1 MTVRIS
7 ELNELS
13 VDLSQSD
20 VLPIVD
26 ISAGET
32 KQIQTSSLLQI
43 GISGAP
49 SSFIDLSKL
58 DQNSVTKLG
67 AIALESTG
75 VASGVYGAADTV
87 GQFTVNDQGLVTT
100 ATGVT
105 IVISADNVTG
115 LAPVATSGDY
125 QSLTGLPTLG
135 TLSPQDADNVTIS
148 GGTISGVTFISGNVT
163 ISGGTIG
170 GITDLAIDDGGTG
183 ASTASG
189 ARTNLGLAIGI
200 DVQGHSSVLDGTITA
215 FDTANS
221 LAYASASGVV
231 DSAPITAFGRTLLA
245 QSGATEVRT
254 ELGLGSIALQN
265 ADNVTISGGT
275 ISGITLVTGDAT
287 ISGGTI
293 TGIVDLAVADGG
305 TGASTAEDARSNLG
319 LAIGSNVQAYSNVL
333 SDIAAQFDEP
343 DEIVYASASGVV
355 AGTPFTAFA
364 RSIVSGSTASG
375 VRDTLE
381 LGSIALQDA
390 DSVVIVGG
398 TISGATFISGD
409 VTISGGTISGITDLA
424 IDDGGTGASTASGAR
439 TNLGL
444 AIGSDVQA
452 YSAVLSGV
460 ANSFTASDEIA
471 YASASGVVSSTPFT
485 SFARSII
492 SGSTDSDVRDILGLG
507 SIALQNASSVA
518 INGGTISDVSF
529 SSSGVTITGGTIS
542 GIADLAI
549 DDGGTGASDATSAR
563 TNLGLA
569 IGSDVQAY
577 NVAIDGTIAAF
588 STADSLAY
596 SSASGVV
603 EGTAITSFGRTF
615 VAQSGATEARAEL
628 GLDSMALQSASSVAI
643 SGGTIENVTFASSNV
658 TISGGTIGGITD
670 LAIDDGGTGASDA
683 SSARTNL
690 GVAIGTDVQA
700 YSSVLDGAITAFD
713 TADAIAYSSASGVV
727 ASSSITSFG
736 RTLIAQS
743 GATEARTELGLGSI
757 ALQNAGSV
765 AISGGTISGITD
777 LAIADGGTGA
787 SSAADART
795 NLGLAI
801 GSDIQAYDA
810 GLASIAGLTTAADEL
825 IYLTGA
831 DTYAVSPLPSYSRDF
846 LASGNS
852 AADARNVLG
861 LGDLSTKTLVGP
873 GDVDAAAISGANI
886 VSASLT
892 FANYG
897 DGSVLEATIGDGAVT
912 TSKIADSGVTAIK
925 LADDS
930 STIVDSGPPASNGTF
945 VGQHYFD
952 ELSKYDYIWDGVDW
966 QRQAA
971 LEEID
976 FTGSAPIAFTVT
988 YPDLYSASIATELT
1002 EQNAATV
1009 LAGPTTGSAA
1019 VPTFRT
1025 LQATDLPIA
1034 TSGTVGAVSPG
1045 AGLGV
1050 DGLGSMS
1057 HVNTAIAGTYAGAVT
1072 IDAQGHIVTAQ
1083 AALSADDIPD
1093 LDASKIVAGT
1103 FTSDFL
1109 APNSVTASQLADYGI
1124 AVVSESAPSPEFAG
1138 QWWINPNDRAAYIWV
1153 GEVEPVANGYW
1164 LNLGYGSPT
1173 QINLRFG
1180 GTYNASGNTVQSINS
1195 YGIEAGLTVGQAL
1208 SAPSTSNNGVYLI
1221 VTASG
1226 TGTAPAPSVPL
1237 SVGNW
1242 VLSEGV
1248 GSVWTRVDLGS
1259 AVAGVADQDVL
1270 VDGTALIPTAS
1281 GVASQEDLN
1290 LLLWARAQIATT
1302 GSTGIVRASSEI
1314 VVASGTGIMSIG
1326 TVDDEF
1332 Y

>member
-100 ATGVT
+100 ATGIT

-135 TLSPQDADNVTIS
+135 TLSPQD
-148 GGTISGVTFISGNVT
+148 
-163 ISGGTIG
+163 
-170 GITDLAIDDGGTG
+170 
-183 ASTASG
+183 
-189 ARTNLGLAIGI
+189 
-200 DVQGHSSVLDGTITA
+200 
-215 FDTANS
+215 
-221 LAYASASGVV
+221 
-231 DSAPITAFGRTLLA
+231 
-245 QSGATEVRT
+245 
-254 ELGLGSIALQN
+254 

-390 DSVVIVGG
+390 NSVDITGG

-452 YSAVLSGV
+452 Y
-460 ANSFTASDEIA
+460 
-471 YASASGVVSSTPFT
+471 
-485 SFARSII
+485 
-492 SGSTDSDVRDILGLG
+492 
-507 SIALQNASSVA
+507 
-518 INGGTISDVSF
+518 
-529 SSSGVTITGGTIS
+529 
-542 GIADLAI
+542 
-549 DDGGTGASDATSAR
+549 
-563 TNLGLA
+563 
-569 IGSDVQAY
+569 

-603 EGTAITSFGRTF
+603 EGAAITSFGRTF
-615 VAQSGATEARAEL
+615 V
-628 GLDSMALQSASSVAI
+628 
-643 SGGTIENVTFASSNV
+643 
-658 TISGGTIGGITD
+658 
-670 LAIDDGGTGASDA
+670 
-683 SSARTNL
+683 
-690 GVAIGTDVQA
+690 
-700 YSSVLDGAITAFD
+700 
-713 TADAIAYSSASGVV
+713 
-727 ASSSITSFG
+727 
-736 RTLIAQS
+736 AQS

-757 ALQNAGSV
+757 ALQDAGSV
-765 AISGGTISGITD
+765 AISGGTISDITD

-810 GLASIAGLTTAADEL
+810 GLASIAGLTTAADKL
-825 IYLTGA
+825 IYLTGI

-861 LGDLSTKTLVGP
+861 LGDLSTKNLVGP

-1019 VPTFRT
+1019 VPTFRNT
-1025 LQATDLPIA
+1025 
-1034 TSGTVGAVSPG
+1034 TS
-1045 AGLGV
+1045 
-1050 DGLGSMS
+1050 
-1057 HVNTAIAGTYAGAVT
+1057 H
-1072 IDAQGHIVTAQ
+1072 
-1083 AALSADDIPD
+1083 
-1093 LDASKIVAGT
+1093 
-1103 FTSDFL
+1103 
-1109 APNSVTASQLADYGI
+1109 
-1124 AVVSESAPSPEFAG
+1124 
-1138 QWWINPNDRAAYIWV
+1138 
-1153 GEVEPVANGYW
+1153 
-1164 LNLGYGSPT
+1164 
-1173 QINLRFG
+1173 
-1180 GTYNASGNTVQSINS
+1180 
-1195 YGIEAGLTVGQAL
+1195 
-1208 SAPSTSNNGVYLI
+1208 
-1221 VTASG
+1221 
-1226 TGTAPAPSVPL
+1226 
-1237 SVGNW
+1237 
-1242 VLSEGV
+1242 
-1248 GSVWTRVDLGS
+1248 
-1259 AVAGVADQDVL
+1259 
-1270 VDGTALIPTAS
+1270 
-1281 GVASQEDLN
+1281 
-1290 LLLWARAQIATT
+1290 
-1302 GSTGIVRASSEI
+1302 
-1314 VVASGTGIMSIG
+1314 
-1326 TVDDEF
+1326 
-1332 Y
+1332 

>member
-26 ISAGET
+26 VSAGET
-32 KQIQTSSLLQI
+32 KQIQTSSLLRI

-58 DQNSVTKLG
+58 DQNSVTKLS
-67 AIALESTG
+67 AVALDNTG

-100 ATGVT
+100 ATGIT

-135 TLSPQDADNVTIS
+135 TLSPQDAGNVTIS

-189 ARTNLGLAIGI
+189 ARANLGLAIGI

-424 IDDGGTGASTASGAR
+424 IDDGGTGAS
-439 TNLGL
+439 
-444 AIGSDVQA
+444 
-452 YSAVLSGV
+452 
-460 ANSFTASDEIA
+460 
-471 YASASGVVSSTPFT
+471 
-485 SFARSII
+485 
-492 SGSTDSDVRDILGLG
+492 
-507 SIALQNASSVA
+507 
-518 INGGTISDVSF
+518 
-529 SSSGVTITGGTIS
+529 
-542 GIADLAI
+542 
-549 DDGGTGASDATSAR
+549 DAASAR

-643 SGGTIENVTFASSNV
+643 SGGTIENVTFVSSSV

-690 GVAIGTDVQA
+690 GLAIGTDVQA

-765 AISGGTISGITD
+765 AISGGTISDITD

-825 IYLTGA
+825 IYLTGI

-861 LGDLSTKTLVGP
+861 LGDLSTKNLVGP

-1083 AALSADDIPD
+1083 AALSVDDIPD

-1226 TGTAPAPSVPL
+1226 TGTAPAPSEPL

-1248 GSVWTRVDLGS
+1248 GAVWTRVDLGS

-1326 TVDDEF
+1326 TVDDGS

>member
-100 ATGVT
+100 ATGIT

-265 ADNVTISGGT
+265 ADNVTISNGT

-287 ISGGTI
+287 IGGGTI

-390 DSVVIVGG
+390 NSVVIVGG

-452 YSAVLSGV
+452 Y
-460 ANSFTASDEIA
+460 
-471 YASASGVVSSTPFT
+471 
-485 SFARSII
+485 
-492 SGSTDSDVRDILGLG
+492 
-507 SIALQNASSVA
+507 
-518 INGGTISDVSF
+518 
-529 SSSGVTITGGTIS
+529 
-542 GIADLAI
+542 
-549 DDGGTGASDATSAR
+549 
-563 TNLGLA
+563 
-569 IGSDVQAY
+569 

-603 EGTAITSFGRTF
+603 EGTAITGFGRTF

-643 SGGTIENVTFASSNV
+643 SGGTIENVTFVSSSV

-690 GVAIGTDVQA
+690 GLAIGTDVQA

-757 ALQNAGSV
+757 ALQDAGSV

-897 DGSVLEATIGDGAVT
+897 DGSVLETTIGDGAVT

-971 LEEID
+971 LEDID

-1057 HVNTAIAGTYAGAVT
+1057 HVNAAIAGTYAGAVT

-1124 AVVSESAPSPEFAG
+1124 AVVSESAPRPEFAG

-1248 GSVWTRVDLGS
+1248 GAVWTRVDLGS

-1270 VDGTALIPTAS
+1270 VDGAALIPAAS

-1326 TVDDEF
+1326 TVDDGS

>member
-13 VDLSQSD
+13 ADLSQSD

-26 ISAGET
+26 VSAGET
-32 KQIQTSSLLQI
+32 KQIQTSSLLRI

-67 AIALESTG
+67 AVALDNTG

-100 ATGVT
+100 ATGIT

-148 GGTISGVTFISGNVT
+148 GGTISGVTLVTGDAT
-163 ISGGTIG
+163 ISGGTIL

-183 ASTASG
+183 AS
-189 ARTNLGLAIGI
+189 
-200 DVQGHSSVLDGTITA
+200 
-215 FDTANS
+215 
-221 LAYASASGVV
+221 
-231 DSAPITAFGRTLLA
+231 
-245 QSGATEVRT
+245 
-254 ELGLGSIALQN
+254 
-265 ADNVTISGGT
+265 
-275 ISGITLVTGDAT
+275 DA
-287 ISGGTI
+287 
-293 TGIVDLAVADGG
+293 A
-305 TGASTAEDARSNLG
+305 
-319 LAIGSNVQAYSNVL
+319 
-333 SDIAAQFDEP
+333 
-343 DEIVYASASGVV
+343 
-355 AGTPFTAFA
+355 
-364 RSIVSGSTASG
+364 
-375 VRDTLE
+375 
-381 LGSIALQDA
+381 
-390 DSVVIVGG
+390 
-398 TISGATFISGD
+398 
-409 VTISGGTISGITDLA
+409 
-424 IDDGGTGASTASGAR
+424 
-439 TNLGL
+439 
-444 AIGSDVQA
+444 
-452 YSAVLSGV
+452 
-460 ANSFTASDEIA
+460 
-471 YASASGVVSSTPFT
+471 
-485 SFARSII
+485 
-492 SGSTDSDVRDILGLG
+492 
-507 SIALQNASSVA
+507 
-518 INGGTISDVSF
+518 
-529 SSSGVTITGGTIS
+529 
-542 GIADLAI
+542 
-549 DDGGTGASDATSAR
+549 SAR

-615 VAQSGATEARAEL
+615 VAQSGATEARTEL
-628 GLDSMALQSASSVAI
+628 GLNSMALQSASSVAI
-643 SGGTIENVTFASSNV
+643 SGGTIENVTFASSSV

-690 GVAIGTDVQA
+690 GVAIGSDVQA

-736 RTLIAQS
+736 RTFVAQS

-757 ALQNAGSV
+757 ALQDAGSV
-765 AISGGTISGITD
+765 AISGGTISDITD

-810 GLASIAGLTTAADEL
+810 GLASIAGLTTAEDEI
-825 IYLTGA
+825 IYLTGV
-831 DTYAVSPLPSYSRDF
+831 DTYAVSPFPAYVRGLI
-846 LASGNS
+846 ASGDS
-852 AADARNVLG
+852 AADARTILG
-861 LGDLSTKTLVGP
+861 LGSLSVKDTVTTADIDDESVT
-873 GDVDAAAISGANI
+873 GDKISPNSLIATNYGAGSVDEAALGEAS
-886 VSASLT
+886 VSAS
-892 FANYG
+892 
-897 DGSVLEATIGDGAVT
+897 
-912 TSKIADSGVTAIK
+912 KIASSGVTATK
-925 LADDS
+925 LADNS
-930 STIVDSGPPASNGTF
+930 STIVDLGAPNTNGVFTGQQYVDTATNF
-945 VGQHYFD
+945 V
-952 ELSKYDYIWDGVDW
+952 YIWDGDSW

-971 LEEID
+971 INTINFVD
-976 FTGSAPIAFTVT
+976 TTPIAFAVS
-988 YPDLYSASIATELT
+988 YPDSVSAVVTTTLDD
-1002 EQNAATV
+1002 QAANSV
-1009 LAGPTTGSAA
+1009 FAGPSTGGAAAPEFRALVSA
-1019 VPTFRT
+1019 
-1025 LQATDLPIA
+1025 DLPIA
-1034 TSGTVGAVSPG
+1034 TDTTIGAVQPG
-1045 AGLGV
+1045 TGLAV
-1050 DGLGSMS
+1050 DAEGTLGHSN
-1057 HVNTAIAGTYAGAVT
+1057 VAIPGTYAGPVT
-1072 IDAQGHIVTAQ
+1072 IDDQGHIVTAQ
-1083 AALSADDIPD
+1083 TTLQASDIPN
-1093 LDASKIVAGT
+1093 LDASKITTGT
-1103 FTSDFL
+1103 FDSTFL
-1109 APNSVTASQLADYGI
+1109 ADNSVTASQLADYGI
-1124 AVVSESAPSPEFAG
+1124 AVVSESAPTPEFAG

-1153 GEVEPVANGYW
+1153 GEVEPVVNGYW

-1270 VDGTALIPTAS
+1270 VDGAALIPTAS

-1302 GSTGIVRASSEI
+1302 GSAGIVRASAGI

>member
-100 ATGVT
+100 ATGIT

-115 LAPVATSGDY
+115 LALVATSGDY

-135 TLSPQDADNVTIS
+135 TLSPQDAGNVTIS

-275 ISGITLVTGDAT
+275 VSGITLVTGDAT

-424 IDDGGTGASTASGAR
+424 IDDGGTGAS
-439 TNLGL
+439 
-444 AIGSDVQA
+444 
-452 YSAVLSGV
+452 
-460 ANSFTASDEIA
+460 
-471 YASASGVVSSTPFT
+471 
-485 SFARSII
+485 
-492 SGSTDSDVRDILGLG
+492 
-507 SIALQNASSVA
+507 
-518 INGGTISDVSF
+518 
-529 SSSGVTITGGTIS
+529 
-542 GIADLAI
+542 
-549 DDGGTGASDATSAR
+549 DATSAR

-569 IGSDVQAY
+569 IGTDVQAY

-596 SSASGVV
+596 SSSSGVV

-628 GLDSMALQSASSVAI
+628 GL
-643 SGGTIENVTFASSNV
+643 
-658 TISGGTIGGITD
+658 
-670 LAIDDGGTGASDA
+670 
-683 SSARTNL
+683 
-690 GVAIGTDVQA
+690 
-700 YSSVLDGAITAFD
+700 
-713 TADAIAYSSASGVV
+713 
-727 ASSSITSFG
+727 
-736 RTLIAQS
+736 
-743 GATEARTELGLGSI
+743 GSI
-757 ALQNAGSV
+757 ALQDAGSV

-810 GLASIAGLTTAADEL
+810 GLASIAGLTTAEDEL

-861 LGDLSTKTLVGP
+861 LGDLSTKNLVGP

-897 DGSVLEATIGDGAVT
+897 DGSVLETTIGDGAVT

-1009 LAGPTTGSAA
+1009 LAGPATGSAA

-1302 GSTGIVRASSEI
+1302 GSAGIVRASADI